1 MPQLGST
8 RDLFISAW
16 LSSGNFSS
24 NSSLVSTPPSSML
37 PYLCLLP
44 SWASLASLMGLLCVL
59 CTALSF
65 SFLGKNRGKNVHF
78 YILFPDF
85 HQPYASL
92 PSYSKAP
99 RLSWAYIGFVAKMKS
114 YYNFFITLGTVPNKR
129 TWQFFWNLFG
139 NKNKL
144 LVDFFLFSYYVK
156 KEI

>member
-114 YYNFFITLGTVPNKR
+114 YYNFFITLDFRIKA
-129 TWQFFWNLFG
+129 QFQINVRG
-139 NKNKL
+139 NFFEICSITKINCKW
-144 LVDFFLFSYYVK
+144 DFFCLV
-156 KEI
+156 IT